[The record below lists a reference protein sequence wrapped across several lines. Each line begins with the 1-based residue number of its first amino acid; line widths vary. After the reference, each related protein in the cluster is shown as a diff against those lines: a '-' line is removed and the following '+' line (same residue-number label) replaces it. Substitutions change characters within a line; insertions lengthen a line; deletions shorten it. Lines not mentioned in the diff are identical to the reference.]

1 MSHDRAEGRYRLRAD
16 GAARGNPGPAAFGF
30 VLEGP
35 DGAPVA
41 EGAEAF
47 GHATNNVAE
56 YRGLLAGLESALAL
70 GVREL
75 EIQLDSELVVR
86 QLTGRYRVKN
96 AGLKPLFGRAVA
108 LLARFAAWSAQH
120 VPREAN
126 RRADEL
132 ANRALD
138 GLPIPSWPRAS
149 TRREAGTRMREES
162 AR

>member
-1 MSHDRAEGRYRLRAD
+1 MVDAGAHGKYRLHAD

-41 EGAEAF
+41 EGGEVV

-70 GVREL
+70 GVCEL
-75 EIQLDSELVVR
+75 DIRLDSELVVR

-96 AGLKPLFGRAVA
+96 AGLKPLHARAA
-108 LLARFAAWSAQH
+108 QLLGRFAAWSVQH

-126 RRADEL
+126 RHADEL

-138 GLPIPSWPRAS
+138 GLPIRPGPRAS
-149 TRREAGTRMREES
+149 TAVEAGTRVREES